1 MYKTIE
7 TWYNERIYKGMTM
20 NISENTIQ
28 ILKNYGTINPNFIAR
43 RGNTIT
49 TISEAKNILSS
60 CSIEEEF
67 EQDMGIY
74 DLNEFLNVLSLVD
87 QPKLDME
94 EKWCTVKDSTGR
106 SKVKYFFTDPD
117 MLTTPTDKMIT
128 NAAANIEFAISFTL
142 DNDTLGKIKRAAGA
156 LGHSSM
162 KIEFIANAITLTVF
176 DSENPTSNTFTI
188 EVPGHGHDHDL
199 ITDHAESGGTWVL
212 NINNLKIVPG
222 DYEVKVS
229 NKNISNFI
237 HKEKPIQY
245 WIALEK

>member
-1 MYKTIE
+1 
-7 TWYNERIYKGMTM
+7 M
-20 NISENTIQ
+20 NISENTMQ
-28 ILKNYGTINPNFIAR
+28 ILKNYGSINPNFIAR
-43 RGNTIT
+43 KGNTIT

-106 SKVKYFFTDPD
+106 SKVKYFFTDPE

-128 NAAANIEFAISFTL
+128 NAAANLEFAISFTL
-142 DNDTLGKIKRAAGA
+142 DNDTLSKIKRAAGA

-162 KIEFIANAITLTVF
+162 KIEFISNAITLTVF
-176 DSENPTSNTFTI
+176 DTENPTSNTFTI
-188 EVPGHGHDHDL
+188 EVPGQ
-199 ITDHAESGGTWVL
+199 AESEGTWVL

>member
-1 MYKTIE
+1 MTE
-7 TWYNERIYKGMTM
+7 SCYNERIYKGMTM
-20 NISENTIQ
+20 NISENTMQ
-28 ILKNYGTINPNFIAR
+28 ILKNYGAINPNFIAR
-43 RGNTIT
+43 RGNTIMT
-49 TISEAKNILSS
+49 VSEAKNILSS
-60 CSIEEEF
+60 CNIEEQF

-94 EKWCTVKDSTGR
+94 EKWCTVKDATGR
-106 SKVKYFFTDPD
+106 SKVKYFFTDPE
-117 MLTTPTDKMIT
+117 MLTAPTTKMIE
-128 NAAANIEFAISFTL
+128 NASNMSEFAISFTF
-142 DNDTLGKIKRAAGA
+142 DNDTLSKVKRAAGA
-156 LGHSSM
+156 LGHTSM
-162 KIEFIANAITLTVF
+162 KIENTNGAIALTVF
-176 DSENPTSNTFTI
+176 DTENVTSNTFTI
-188 EVPGHGHDHDL
+188 EVPGQVNDNDL
-199 ITDHAESGGTWVL
+199 INDHADSGGTWVL